1 MKIGVTAN
9 LLKPLTRQMLRR
21 LGAEAGRLG
30 FEVEADRE
38 IADLIS
44 ESVKVRSD
52 SGFTDLDVLVV
63 LGGDGTLL
71 KSVRDLNGLPIPVLG
86 VNCGSLGFLTSVAS
100 EDLERALQSLA
111 SGDYRVGVRSTA
123 DCRVIRNQRQTGRFQ
138 ALNDLV
144 ISNAGKAR
152 MATLHLSIDEQD
164 VADFLCD
171 GLILAT
177 PTGSTG
183 HALSAGGPIIEPA
196 SPVFV
201 VCPICC
207 HTLSTRP
214 LVVSDRRKLVVDIV
228 QATSGGMW
236 LAVDGQTGGEL
247 SAGDQLV
254 FQRGDVNV
262 SLIHLPG
269 SRYFD
274 VLRQKL
280 HWRGSNI

>member
-9 LLKPLTRQMLRR
+9 LRKPLSSSLLRQLV
-21 LGAEAGRLG
+21 AA
-30 FEVEADRE
+30 
-38 IADLIS
+38 
-44 ESVKVRSD
+44 VRSYRIEMVAD
-52 SGFTDLDVLVV
+52 PETAELLNEPSVHPVAHWPADIDILVV

-71 KSVRDLNGLPIPVLG
+71 KAARCLGESTVPVLG
-86 VNCGSLGFLTSVAS
+86 VNCGSLGFLTSVSA
-100 EDLERALQSLA
+100 DNLERAVGCLA
-111 SGDYRVGVRSTA
+111 SGDYRIGERVTA
-123 DCRVIRNQRQTGRFQ
+123 SCTVLRDGREIGRFV

-144 ISNAGKAR
+144 VSNSGQAR
-152 MATLHLSIDEQD
+152 MATLRLAIEDQM

-183 HALSAGGPIIEPA
+183 HALSAGGPIVEPT

-214 LVVSDRRKLVVDIV
+214 LVVPDDSTLNVDIV
-228 QATSGGMW
+228 RCTPGMW
-236 LAVDGQTGGEL
+236 LAVDGQTGTSLED
-247 SAGDQLV
+247 ADRLV
-254 FQRGDVNV
+254 FRKGTAPVRLV
-262 SLIHLPG
+262 HLPEYA
-269 SRYFD
+269 YFD

-280 HWRGSNI
+280 HWRGTNL